1 MAKLTRQAQQ
11 IFGGQ
16 APSDQLAAF
25 GSMQTGTPVYSTDLS
40 TLQTSDYQQGWQNA
54 VLADKAPFLEE
65 MNGVMYGTTYQL
77 AYLQQMGISEWLNT
91 QTYYTGSRCIASD
104 YNVYKS
110 LTDDN
115 TGNDPVFDGGTN
127 WVLDTPQEASVLTY
141 MTNCLISAPNGLTSY
156 SGNTVTV
163 PELSQFLFPN
173 GRNAS
178 NGLQNVN
185 FALASNATGTI
196 SGSTSA
202 TYVVFVTSDLE
213 VIFANNENYFVTST
227 QPTALV
233 DSTTQGVWYNPDSN
247 LLYQCAAT
255 ASTPSWT
262 TFEGAKCATLVYDG
276 SAITSINPVYPIRLL
291 DYNDTEFMAH
301 QGMPSDRY
309 EVLTAAGSAST
320 YTAPADG
327 YYFLSSTS
335 STASRG
341 WISLVNTSINGFGIK
356 SAVTDGPYTAF
367 CYMPCKKGDIV
378 QIGYSNTG
386 ITKFMFIYAQ
396 GASND

>member
-77 AYLQQMGISEWLNT
+77 AYLQQMGISEWLST
-91 QTYYTGSRCIASD
+91 QTYYTGSRCVASD

-115 TGNDPVFDGGTN
+115 TGNNPVLDDGTN
-127 WVLDTPQEASVLTY
+127 WVLDIPQEASALTY
-141 MTNCLISAPNGLTSY
+141 MTNCLIAAPNGLTSY

-173 GRNAS
+173 GRNTS

-202 TYVVFVTSDLE
+202 TYVAFVTSDLE

-227 QPTALV
+227 QPTTLI
-233 DSTTQGVWYNPDSN
+233 DSTTQGIWYNPDSN

-276 SAITSINPVYPIRLL
+276 SAITSINPIYPIRLL
-291 DYNDTEFMAH
+291 DQNDTEFMAH
-301 QGMPSDRY
+301 QAMPSDKY
-309 EVLTAAGSAST
+309 VDLSLQASGST
-320 YTAPADG
+320 YVAPADG
-327 YYFLSSTS
+327 WFGLSKQ
-335 STASRG
+335 
-341 WISLVNTSINGFGIK
+341 VNNYGEYLTLYEVGTSIGYHAQMGV
-356 SAVTDGPYTAF
+356 SAYNTLMIPV
-367 CYMPCKKGDIV
+367 KKGGQVRIDYAGNGKLSFFRFV
-378 QIGYSNTG
+378 
-386 ITKFMFIYAQ
+386 YAQ
-396 GASND
+396 GAR

>member
-25 GSMQTGTPVYSTDLS
+25 GSMKTGTPVYSTDLS
-40 TLQTSDYQQGWQNA
+40 TLQTADFQQGWQNA

-77 AYLQQMGISEWLNT
+77 AYLQQMGISEWLST

-115 TGNDPVFDGGTN
+115 TGNDPILDDGTN
-127 WVLDTPQEASVLTY
+127 WVLDIPQEASALTY

-163 PELSQFLFPN
+163 PKLSQFLFPN
-173 GRNAS
+173 GRNTS
-178 NGLQNVN
+178 NDLQNIN
-185 FALASNATGTI
+185 FALASSATGTI

-202 TYVVFVTSDLE
+202 TYVAYVTSDLD
-213 VIFANNENYFVTST
+213 VIFANNKNYFITST
-227 QPTALV
+227 QPTTLI
-233 DSTTQGVWYNPDSN
+233 DSTTQGIWYNPDSN
-247 LLYQCAAT
+247 LLYQCVAT

-262 TFEGAKCATLVYDG
+262 IFEGAKCATLVYNG

-291 DYNDTEFMAH
+291 DYNDTEFIAH
-301 QGMPSDRY
+301 QAMPSDKY
-309 EVLTAAGSAST
+309 INLSLQASGEP

-327 YYFLSSTS
+327 YFKFSLTGATVINALSSQGLGFIFLGQSNRTS
-335 STASRG
+335 CVSVPVR
-341 WISLVNTSINGFGIK
+341 
-356 SAVTDGPYTAF
+356 
-367 CYMPCKKGDIV
+367 KGDDVVLTYEGSI
-378 QIGYSNTG
+378 INS
-386 ITKFMFIYAQ
+386 ICSFIYAQ